1 MNNKEYTEAYLNWSA
16 ESVDKTLDAFDRHLQ
31 AQEDRRTILESA
43 TAIRFALE
51 DWVSAGSSLED
62 WVSGVNS
69 LEANLKLSQAL
80 ESVIT
85 NLGVAYDVSC

>member
-1 MNNKEYTEAYLNWSA
+1 MDSMNNKEYTEAYLYWSA
-16 ESVDKTLDAFDRHLQ
+16 EGVDRTVEAFDRHLQ

-51 DWVSAGSSLED
+51 DWVSG
-62 WVSGVNS
+62 GNS

-85 NLGVAYDVSC
+85 NLGGGV